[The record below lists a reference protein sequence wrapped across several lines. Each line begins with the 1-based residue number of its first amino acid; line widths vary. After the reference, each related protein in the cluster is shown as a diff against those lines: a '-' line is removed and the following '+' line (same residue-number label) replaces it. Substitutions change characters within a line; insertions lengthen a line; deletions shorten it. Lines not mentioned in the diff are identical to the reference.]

1 MGMMNSGAKKPEI
14 TYKSYS
20 YDVVSAQLAQ
30 AVVRLMN
37 RQKGLAE
44 RTEQSVSTGVL
55 TTQEDLH
62 DAQ

>member
-1 MGMMNSGAKKPEI
+1 MGMEATFTPLHP
-14 TYKSYS
+14 
-20 YDVVSAQLAQ
+20 DVISRLAQ
-30 AVVRLMN
+30 ILAPGATRHIDA
-37 RQKGLAE
+37 QKGLAE

>member
-1 MGMMNSGAKKPEI
+1 MKDQNSRPYGLDLAVTGAL
-14 TYKSYS
+14 
-20 YDVVSAQLAQ
+20 LAQ
-30 AVVRLMN
+30 AVVRLID

-55 TTQEDLH
+55 TTQEALH

>member
-1 MGMMNSGAKKPEI
+1 MKDQNSRPYGLDWAVTE
-14 TYKSYS
+14 
-20 YDVVSAQLAQ
+20 ALLAQ
-30 AVVRLMN
+30 AVVRLID

-55 TTQEDLH
+55 TTPEELH